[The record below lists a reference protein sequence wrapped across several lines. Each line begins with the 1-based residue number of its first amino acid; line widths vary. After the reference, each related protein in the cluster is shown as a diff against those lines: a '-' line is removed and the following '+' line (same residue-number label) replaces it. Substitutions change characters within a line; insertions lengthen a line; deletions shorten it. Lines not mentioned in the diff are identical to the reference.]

1 MLAIVLLSTLWA
13 TASTMLIQPWFWRGI
28 FKRKTIIQ
36 DGNNRG
42 LPNSTIRQDII
53 IQVIIY
59 LVMFVCSFFVYSK
72 LHIRRNIL
80 GSIHLILFSL
90 LFQLLL
96 LKRGRVKHYQVKRTL
111 TMILMILIAIIGIV
125 DQKIS
130 YWSHSYTEEKIIPF
144 QFSDGTETV
153 NVPDKENLEVQ
164 FGLDGLQYPIY
175 SNGKLLY
182 YVPQGEILQRRIKG
196 IVVVETKLP
205 LHAKYI
211 KCGDYHIDKKIRD
224 RYPNSRIKELG
235 VVISDTKTPYA
246 KFAIIKIKNAKPYVE
261 KIVLKKLVDE
271 VGEDI
276 FEFEVSELP
285 EFAKVS

>member
-42 LPNSTIRQDII
+42 LPNSTIRRDII
-53 IQVIIY
+53 IQVIIFII
-59 LVMFVCSFFVYSK
+59 MFAFSFLMYSK
-72 LHIRRNIL
+72 LNIRRNLL
-80 GSIHLILFSL
+80 GSIPLIFVSL
-90 LFQLLL
+90 LFQFYLLT
-96 LKRGRVKHYQVKRTL
+96 RGRVEHYQVKRTL
-111 TMILMILIAIIGIV
+111 IVILMILVAIIGIT

-144 QFSDGTETV
+144 QFSDGTLTV
-153 NVPDKENLEVQ
+153 SVPDKENLEVQ
-164 FGLDGLQYPIY
+164 LGLDGLQYPIY

-205 LHAKYI
+205 LHAEYI
-211 KCGDYHIDKKIRD
+211 RCEDYHLDKKIRD

-235 VVISDTKTPYA
+235 VVISDTNTPYG
-246 KFAIIKIKNAKPYVE
+246 KFAIIEIKNAKPYVE
-261 KIVLKKLVDE
+261 RIVLKKLVDE
-271 VGEDI
+271 AGEDI
-276 FEFEVSELP
+276 FEFKVSELP
-285 EFAKVS
+285 KFAE